1 MFVFFVVENLHILRE
16 YVICIFRGILRH
28 QEGHIDLNMEK
39 NMLTMFVCLHVTPF
53 AKYSILLFSP
63 PLCSPLSSLRQ
74 IA

>member
-39 NMLTMFVCLHVTPF
+39 KYVDHVCMPACNTICQIFHP
-53 AKYSILLFSP
+53 SLLP